1 MSGPGLAQYLMWCL
15 CTLFEAAV
23 VVCALKKGAFRR
35 YLLLNVYMLAS
46 VAVTVAR
53 FNVLKSYG
61 FTSPQYIYV
70 YYYSDA
76 LLTIFL
82 YFALASLY
90 AHVLSELKAERYL
103 RLATLLLLA
112 GTALFS
118 YAVVEQSTTRLI
130 SRFVVEL
137 SQNLY
142 FVGLVLTYILWGA
155 ILKMRETR
163 LRIIQLVLSLGVYFS
178 LFAADYALRNLYPS
192 TRSVLVSV
200 QQMIGCFL
208 PLAWAY
214 AFWFSS
220 EEARL
225 EPSRLAAVPR

>member
-1 MSGPGLAQYLMWCL
+1 LIWCL

-46 VAVTVAR
+46 VAITVAR
-53 FNVLKSYG
+53 FKVLSGYG
-61 FTSPQYIYV
+61 FSSPEYIYV

-82 YFALASLY
+82 YFALGSLY
-90 AHVLSELKAERYL
+90 AHVLSDLKAEQYVRF
-103 RLATLLLLA
+103 ATLFLLA

-118 YAVVEQSTTRLI
+118 YAVVHESSTKII

-155 ILKMRETR
+155 ILKLRETR
-163 LRIIQLVLSLGVYFS
+163 ARLVQIVLSLGVYFS
-178 LFAADYALRNLYPS
+178 LFAAEYALRNLYPS
-192 TRSVLVSV
+192 TRSLLIPL
-200 QQMIGCFL
+200 QQVIGCFL

-214 AFWFSS
+214 AFWYSP

-225 EPSRLAAVPR
+225 APSRLAAVPR